1 MRNRWYLFFWTEL
14 GRRTVGDPGAL
25 PAHLPEAMATVLSSP
40 APVPPAGRTVLGE
53 PLQPRQGRFIYGHVW
68 EELRGMGFSRPLRLE
83 PWPGI
88 SLLIPFYRDRV
99 AVMPQSFSHRVP
111 PGKRALSLV
120 GRSVAAERAGI
131 TLWVSA
137 ARWND
142 DLLAVLRRGGVR
154 VCSPDMLKEVFRGDH
169 G

>member
-14 GRRTVGDPGAL
+14 GRRIVGDPGPL
-25 PAHLPEAMATVLSSP
+25 PSHLPEAMTSVLSSP
-40 APVPPAGRTVLGE
+40 VPTPAAGRTVLGE
-53 PLQPRQGRFIYGHVW
+53 PMPARQGRFIYGHVW

-83 PWPGI
+83 PWQGI
-88 SLLIPFYRDRV
+88 TLLIPFFRDSV

-120 GRSVAAERAGI
+120 GRSAAAERAGI
-131 TLWVSA
+131 TLWVAA

-142 DLLAVLRRGGVR
+142 ELLVVFREGGVR
-154 VCSPDMLKEVFRGDH
+154 VCSPDMLKKVLDG
-169 G
+169 GYG